1 MWGHLGTG
9 VSEECEMEV
18 VPWRGRSLT
27 GDGFLAPK
35 PETVTVAEARCHG
48 GEHPAQRAAGVPK
61 KRKHQGLGWLPGGRV
76 LARDMGED
84 WQRQPGREM

>member
-9 VSEECEMEV
+9 FSEECEMEV

-35 PETVTVAEARCHG
+35 PETVTVAEPG
-48 GEHPAQRAAGVPK
+48 AAC
-61 KRKHQGLGWLPGGRV
+61 RKNHI
-76 LARDMGED
+76 
-84 WQRQPGREM
+84 